1 MAVVTAAT
9 AAEAKEA
16 VVMVRDGKAMA
27 EAVEAAGL
35 EGAAAEAARLE
46 AGMEAESM
54 EAGPMEAVRR

>member
-1 MAVVTAAT
+1 MVTAAT

-16 VVMVRDGKAMA
+16 VVMVRDGKATA
-27 EAVEAAGL
+27 AVEAAGL